1 MTHRV
6 YVLTAHL
13 KQQLNFYSF
22 RKIKFSDSIRI
33 DYETEKKT
41 ANYWRFRHEYFQQ
54 GRPDLLAHIKRTPNG
69 KGSGSITSLAANNE
83 AKPTEILSSSN
94 LMPTVSTV
102 VTPVDKS
109 EVQTLKKRIDEMTKN
124 MDALTEMVQKV
135 SLQQQQETALEL
147 PGTKR
152 KKIASEELTGLQ
164 NSLPDGVLSSPLMD
178 LDDMPLMDGVG
189 SMELIPPAPV
199 PFTES
204 RESSLDSNEFVDQ
217 LFTAFHEDEGLL
229 GSLDGSASS
238 LDEPTTSTSGIGS
251 FPSCNSNRPDPE
263 LMKRLSDALELLP
276 KGTQEMIVN
285 RLIAAITSTDF
296 LAVGMPNDPKEQQ
309 HPPQPTPLAAAT
321 FAALLQ
327 HYTNQI
333 KETKIRKT
341 VGPSSSDEAQSS
353 AKKQLQKTIPVI
365 PVHA

>member
-1 MTHRV
+1 
-6 YVLTAHL
+6 
-13 KQQLNFYSF
+13 LNFYSF

-41 ANYWRFRHEYFQQ
+41 ANYWRFRHEHFQQ
-54 GRPDLLAHIKRTPNG
+54 GRPDLLVHIKRTPNG
-69 KGSGSITSLAANNE
+69 KGSGAIPSAAANSE
-83 AKPTEILSSSN
+83 AKPSEISSASN
-94 LMPTVSTV
+94 LIPAVSAV
-102 VTPVDKS
+102 VTTGDKS

-135 SLQQQQETALEL
+135 SLQQQQQQAESEL

-152 KKIASEELTGLQ
+152 KKLASEELMALQ
-164 NSLPDGVLSSPLMD
+164 SPLPDGVLSAPLMD
-178 LDDMPLMDGVG
+178 LDELPLMDSVG
-189 SMELIPPAPV
+189 SIELIPPAPV
-199 PFTES
+199 PFSES
-204 RESSLDSNEFVDQ
+204 RESSLDGNEFVDQ

-238 LDEPTTSTSGIGS
+238 LEEPTTSAIGS
-251 FPSCNSNRPDPE
+251 FPSSNSNRPDPE

-276 KGTQEMIVN
+276 KETQEMIVN

-296 LAVGMPNDPKEQQ
+296 LALGMPSDPKEQQ
-309 HPPQPTPLAAAT
+309 QHPQPTPLAAAT

-333 KETKIRKT
+333 KESKSRKNG
-341 VGPSSSDEAQSS
+341 GPSSSDEAQSS

>member
-1 MTHRV
+1 MHF
-6 YVLTAHL
+6 

-41 ANYWRFRHEYFQQ
+41 ANYWRFRHEHFQQ

-69 KGSGSITSLAANNE
+69 KGSGAITSVAANSE
-83 AKPTEILSSSN
+83 AKPSEILSSSN
-94 LMPTVSTV
+94 LMPTVSAV
-102 VTPVDKS
+102 VAPVDKS

-135 SLQQQQETALEL
+135 SLQQQQEAASEL
-147 PGTKR
+147 PGSKR
-152 KKIASEELTGLQ
+152 KKLAPEELMAQQ
-164 NSLPDGVLSSPLMD
+164 NLVPDGVLSSPLMD
-178 LDDMPLMDGVG
+178 LDEMPLMDGVG
-189 SMELIPPAPV
+189 SIELIPPAPV
-199 PFTES
+199 PFLES

-238 LDEPTTSTSGIGS
+238 LEEPTTSAIGS
-251 FPSCNSNRPDPE
+251 FPCSNRPDPE

-296 LAVGMPNDPKEQQ
+296 LALGMPNDPKEHQP
-309 HPPQPTPLAAAT
+309 PPQPTPLAAAT

-333 KETKIRKT
+333 KESKIRKS
-341 VGPSSSDEAQSS
+341 GGLSSSEEAQSS